1 MKNKGHKKDKKT
13 KGLITGY
20 LKLILLFAVTIFIVL
35 LIRNWHLTRVDYQ
48 LNVPIIKETL
58 TQEVHSNEIYNYIRE
73 NENSII
79 YIGVVTDQKCRDF
92 ELLLNEVIKERNLE
106 NTITYLNLTNENN
119 IKKFLKEFNKFYDSD
134 LTGYPSIIIFEDGKV
149 KDVLV
154 SGNGTLT
161 KEDAAQFLDI
171 NQVTS
176 VDY

>member
-1 MKNKGHKKDKKT
+1 MKKKSNDRNKKT
-13 KGLITGY
+13 KWLITGY
-20 LKLILLFAVTIFIVL
+20 LKLILIFAATIFIVL
-35 LIRNWHLTRVDYQ
+35 LLRNWHLTRVDYQ

-58 TQEVHSNEIYNYIRE
+58 SQEVHSNEIYNYIRE

-92 ELLLNEVIKERNLE
+92 ELLLNEVIKERSLE
-106 NTITYLNLTNENN
+106 NTITYLNLTDENN
-119 IKKFLKEFNKFYDSD
+119 VKKFLKEFNKFYDSD
-134 LTGYPSIIIFEDGKV
+134 LTGYPSIVIFEDGRV

-154 SGNGTLT
+154 TEKAKLT
-161 KEDAAQFLDI
+161 KEDATQFLDS